1 MCVCVGLWWSLYFQ
15 ELLLQLHDLPFALL
29 GMIGEFDGDSE
40 QGEAASALQTALKRH
55 VITRCE
61 DPRHT
66 SRTNTPAKAPCCAT
80 SVLSQASEGCQMRGR
95 VDPPDRPETSR
106 DNPLRGPTAYL
117 SHEYASEGPVLCYQS
132 CHDNPKRVS
141 CRATRTE
148 YFDRIIAKHG
158 RKKM

>member
-1 MCVCVGLWWSLYFQ
+1 MP
-15 ELLLQLHDLPFALL
+15 LQLHDLPFALL

-80 SVLSQASEGCQMRGR
+80 SVLSQASEGCQMLGDTDR
-95 VDPPDRPETSR
+95 VLRPHHRQARAEKEGSCVGVAV
-106 DNPLRGPTAYL
+106 NV
-117 SHEYASEGPVLCYQS
+117 EGPNHL
-132 CHDNPKRVS
+132 
-141 CRATRTE
+141 
-148 YFDRIIAKHG
+148 
-158 RKKM
+158 

>member
-80 SVLSQASEGCQMRGR
+80 SVLSQASEGCQMLGDTDR
-95 VDPPDRPETSR
+95 VLRPYHRKARAEKEGSCVGVAV
-106 DNPLRGPTAYL
+106 NV
-117 SHEYASEGPVLCYQS
+117 EGPNHL
-132 CHDNPKRVS
+132 
-141 CRATRTE
+141 
-148 YFDRIIAKHG
+148 
-158 RKKM
+158 